1 MRQDALDKAAVDP
14 GGTAAR
20 ILDAAEAE
28 FAALGFGAAS
38 TREIARRARVPFG
51 ALHYHWGSKRQL
63 WQAVFK
69 RLTDRMR
76 ETLVR
81 NLVPGDTPAAIVDS
95 MTDAFLEMLVAN
107 RDAARLAC
115 RAILEP
121 PDASVVKMMTD
132 LAEFG
137 LTIFRELV
145 PGSRIDGPLTIFVVS
160 TAFLA
165 IVADEAGQQATLG
178 GSVFTSLPAR
188 ERLRAELRRMG
199 RRMCEVEG

>member
-81 NLVPGDTPAAIVDS
+81 NLVPGDTPGAIVES